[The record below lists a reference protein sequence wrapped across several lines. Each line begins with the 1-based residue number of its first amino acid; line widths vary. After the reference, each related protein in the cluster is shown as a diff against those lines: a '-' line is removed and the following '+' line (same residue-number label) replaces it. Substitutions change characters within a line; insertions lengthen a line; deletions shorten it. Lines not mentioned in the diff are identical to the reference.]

1 MKFKVGNKV
10 KVIKNEYTYST
21 YDTWINKY
29 AIQYKKA
36 WKRGEL
42 PDKDNGYIIRVK
54 APHGWFNIDLYLIQ
68 DIKTKQVY
76 IIESKGLVLVK
87 ENKKFFK
94 KLPND
99 YTGTIEVEN
108 GYIVEKEI
116 LDEEEKEYLSAVIK
130 PFKDRIEYIKKVED
144 IGEYIAIYLKNERL
158 PFPYFD
164 KGTMYKGME
173 LNKKYTLKEL
183 GLDE

>member
-10 KVIKNEYTYST
+10 KVIKNGYTYST
-21 YDTWINKY
+21 YESWINKY
-29 AIQYKKA
+29 AMQYKKK
-36 WKRGEL
+36 WKRKEL
-42 PDKDNGYIIRVK
+42 PDEEGKYRIVVK
-54 APHGWFNIDLYLIQ
+54 APHVWVNFDLYLIQ

-76 IIESKGLVLVK
+76 IIDDRGIELVK
-87 ENKKFFK
+87 ENKTFFK

-116 LDEEEKEYLSAVIK
+116 LDEEEKEYLSAVIR
-130 PFKDRIEYIKKVED
+130 PFKDRVDYIEKVEN
-144 IGEYIAIYLKNERL
+144 ILEYIAIDLNNERL
-158 PFPYFD
+158 SFPFFD